1 MAVRN
6 ERLGKEAYYTVHY
19 TPGRNKKG
27 HEDLT
32 LSRIDFV
39 PEANT
44 NVKDGKATAKEFK
57 PFHIMKMY
65 KFKPFHIMKMY
76 KVTNRTGLLK
86 SETKMVSC
94 PITVQ
99 QLKNARQVLEE
110 STDYTLKSIVE
121 PETGNEEEENL
132 SVAEDEGENDFDV
145 EDMMDGLEIDQDP
158 DELYGYG
165 NGEE

>member
-1 MAVRN
+1 
-6 ERLGKEAYYTVHY
+6 
-19 TPGRNKKG
+19 
-27 HEDLT
+27 
-32 LSRIDFV
+32 
-39 PEANT
+39 
-44 NVKDGKATAKEFK
+44 
-57 PFHIMKMY
+57 MKMY
-65 KFKPFHIMKMY
+65 E
-76 KVTNRTGLLK
+76 VTNRTGLFK

-110 STDYTLKSIVE
+110 STKYTLKSIVE
-121 PETGNEEEENL
+121 PETGNEEDENL

-145 EDMMDGLEIDQDP
+145 EDMMDGLEVDQDP

>member
-1 MAVRN
+1 M
-6 ERLGKEAYYTVHY
+6 
-19 TPGRNKKG
+19 G

-65 KFKPFHIMKMY
+65 K
-76 KVTNRTGLLK
+76 VTNRTGMFE

-99 QLKNARQVLEE
+99 QLKNSRQVLEE

-132 SVAEDEGENDFDV
+132 SVAEDDGENDFDV
-145 EDMMDGLEIDQDP
+145 EDVMDGLEIDQDP

>member
-1 MAVRN
+1 M
-6 ERLGKEAYYTVHY
+6 
-19 TPGRNKKG
+19 G

-44 NVKDGKATAKEFK
+44 NVKGGKATAKE
-57 PFHIMKMY
+57 
-65 KFKPFHIMKMY
+65 FKPFHIMKMY

-145 EDMMDGLEIDQDP
+145 EDVMDGLEIDQDP